1 MTVGFQC
8 KTAMIGQSVARWTNT
23 MAINAT
29 VLNQC
34 ILCMGIGF
42 IVRGRTV
49 KITGNAQYAYTHKRL
64 RGVLNYCSICG
75 AKMDESTQSN
85 NSNVLDAFGKEAG
98 ERTWNQFADD
108 VKSIPSVDTVPVVHG
123 HLIDMGSTR
132 KVGREGGGMK
142 TTRIENSIGI
152 IIGEA
157 IEMLL
162 ANKRRS
168 KNIFTHDRQITLIK
182 DGDYSHSIKII
193 LGDGWFSEGREKVT
207 G

>member
-1 MTVGFQC
+1 
-8 KTAMIGQSVARWTNT
+8 
-23 MAINAT
+23 
-29 VLNQC
+29 
-34 ILCMGIGF
+34 MGRI
-42 IVRGRTV
+42 
-49 KITGNAQYAYTHKRL
+49 
-64 RGVLNYCSICG
+64 
-75 AKMDESTQSN
+75 DE
-85 NSNVLDAFGKEAG
+85 VG
-98 ERTWNQFADD
+98 ERIWNQFADD
-108 VKSIPSVDTVPVVHG
+108 VKSIPSVDTVPIVHE
-123 HLIDMGSTR
+123 HLIDIGSTR
-132 KVGREGGGMK
+132 KVGREGDGMK

-207 G
+207 E